1 MDNTELFKNL
11 KTLVHVDLEQWTNNN
26 ANKLVQPYK
35 VGYYDAQR
43 KLYDDLLVMVKM
55 IDQEKLNARKIELAI
70 SYLNNLQGYHVYKQN
85 LNTKQPYLM
94 KKENS
99 NLADFHSAEDILQI
113 AKQKGWQEPDLIPE
127 GFE

>member
-1 MDNTELFKNL
+1 
-11 KTLVHVDLEQWTNNN
+11 
-26 ANKLVQPYK
+26 
-35 VGYYDAQR
+35 
-43 KLYDDLLVMVKM
+43 MVKM